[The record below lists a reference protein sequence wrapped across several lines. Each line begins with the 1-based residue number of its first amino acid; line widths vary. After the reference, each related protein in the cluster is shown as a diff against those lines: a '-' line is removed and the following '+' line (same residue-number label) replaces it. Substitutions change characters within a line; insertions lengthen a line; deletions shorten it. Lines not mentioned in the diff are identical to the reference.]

1 MDNQIIDLLRAASR
15 HFQTQM
21 KEKIAL
27 SDTGLST
34 FQAQLINLIGRQDGI
49 SQQRLITLTE
59 RDKAQVTRAM
69 NDLEAAGFII
79 RSPHPMD
86 KRAKCLTLT
95 PTGLK
100 IHHQLKEIRQ
110 QLATEVLGHLPP
122 TEKQALQ
129 TLLSKVI
136 NQA

>member
-34 FQAQLINLIGRQDGI
+34 FQAQL
-49 SQQRLITLTE
+49 
-59 RDKAQVTRAM
+59 
-69 NDLEAAGFII
+69 
-79 RSPHPMD
+79 
-86 KRAKCLTLT
+86 
-95 PTGLK
+95 
-100 IHHQLKEIRQ
+100 KEIRQ